1 MTAFKQRQ
9 LSAAPGRGL
18 GLLAGVSACFLL
30 SGFAALLYQ
39 TAWLRQFSIAFGTS
53 ELAVATVL
61 AAYMAGL
68 GAGAA
73 IAGRLMGRIRRP
85 ILVYGLLEGGIA
97 VTALCVPA
105 LLDGAEWLHVQA
117 LGGLPELPGSGGL
130 AQPLYYLCVSFLI
143 LALPTGFMGATLP
156 LLTRY
161 AVHQDAQ
168 VGPRTAWLYGI
179 NTAGAV
185 LGALTAAF
193 ALLPALGL
201 KATVWAGVAVNALVF
216 LVAALLA
223 KQYAPTVAGTGAAP
237 SESSSPEPT
246 GKSGATTQ
254 AAGRATAAQTALAR
268 RAFWI
273 LPLILASGANAFLYE
288 VLWTRLLNHLL
299 GGTLYAF
306 ATMLASFLSGIAIG
320 SLAAARL
327 ARRRAMAGHMF
338 AACQFAI
345 GLASAAVYFWLEGH
359 VPGKAGLAENAALA
373 ALVILPA
380 TLFIGATFPLAV
392 RVLAGG
398 AADAS
403 PATARV
409 YAWNTLG
416 AIAGSVLAGFLL
428 IPWLGFEGAVRLAV
442 GINFGLGAATLLAV
456 CGAGRW
462 ALGGALA
469 TVTAVALHQPGPP
482 IQLLNSSVV
491 DSGRGGE
498 AVFYAVGRSATVFLK
513 REGGYFYLRTNGLP
527 EAFIEPAGAPP
538 LRHSQKWLTAL
549 PVVARPDAQAIL
561 IVGFGGGVAIEGVPP
576 TVEAIDVIEIEPQVI
591 AANRA
596 VAERRRYDP
605 LADQRVRIVV
615 NDARNA
621 LMLTDKS
628 YDIVVSQPSHPWTA
642 GASHLYTKEFI
653 GLAKQH
659 LHPQGV
665 FVQWINALF
674 VDAALLRT
682 LAATL
687 LDQFAEVRLYEPAPG
702 TLLFL
707 ASDGALNLEAEVARH
722 GRPLADSLLHY
733 ANVGINAAEDLVVAL
748 RADTQ
753 GLRDFAGAAP
763 VNSDDDNRMALFSRS
778 GSDGLSTE
786 GLFELLSGKDPL
798 LKRDSWMHRGPAD
811 FNLIYVGERL
821 IAEGFILRAGAL
833 GERAPDPA
841 TAMTIAGLGLRRAGL
856 LEESEAAFAEA
867 LQADPASLQAR
878 YALAWPYLGRLAEGT
893 APARIL
899 AVAQGLAGPAAAVAR
914 GWQLA
919 KRRDWRR
926 LARLDNQLGRTEPT
940 DLWYPEAVQLRA
952 DWRIQGSRAR
962 RDHFDALRLLDRALM
977 VSAATDLLVIR
988 AAAGVRL
995 DDAGLFTE
1003 TAMQVQAQMAAKL
1016 DRAQRGDYALSERDL
1031 NNMRSR
1037 IAGFIR
1043 QLGAP
1048 FAAPAGER
1056 AREVRAQFEALGKRI
1071 AALDA
1076 DSAKNVQHL

>member
-1 MTAFKQRQ
+1 MRRHQC
-9 LSAAPGRGL
+9 AAAAGRGL

-39 TAWLRQFSIAFGTS
+39 TAWLRQFSVAFGTS

-201 KATVWAGVAVNALVF
+201 QATVWTGVAVNALVF

-223 KQYAPTVAGTGAAP
+223 KQYAPPESGSPKPAGKP
-237 SESSSPEPT
+237 
-246 GKSGATTQ
+246 GATAKQ
-254 AAGRATAAQTALAR
+254 AAARAPAAQTALAR

-327 ARRRAMAGHMF
+327 ARRRAMAGRMF

-456 CGAGRW
+456 CGTGRW

-469 TVTAVALHQPGPP
+469 TVAAATLHQPGPP

-498 AVFYAVGRSATVFLK
+498 AIFYAVGRSATVFLK

-576 TVEAIDVIEIEPQVI
+576 TVEAIDLIEIEPQVI

-605 LADQRVRIVV
+605 LADERVRIVV

-621 LMLTDKS
+621 LMLTDKP

-653 GLAKQH
+653 GLAKRH

-665 FVQWINALF
+665 FVQWINARF

-798 LKRDSWMHRGPAD
+798 LNRDSWIHRGPANFD
-811 FNLIYVGERL
+811 LIYVGERL

-833 GERAPDPA
+833 GEKAPDPA

-878 YALAWPYLGRLAEGT
+878 YALTWPYLGRLAEGA

-926 LARLDNQLGRTEPT
+926 LARLDGQLGRTEPT

-952 DWRIQGSRAR
+952 DWRIQGSRTR

-1003 TAMQVQAQMAAKL
+1003 TAMQVQAQMTAKL

-1048 FAAPAGER
+1048 FAVPAGER
-1056 AREVRAQFEALGKRI
+1056 AKEVQAQFETLGKRI

-1076 DSAKNVQHL
+1076 DSAKNVQQL

>member
-1 MTAFKQRQ
+1 MRRHQR
-9 LSAAPGRGL
+9 SAASGRDF

-105 LLDGAEWLHVQA
+105 LLDGAGWLHVWA

-161 AVHQDAQ
+161 AVRQDAQ

-201 KATVWAGVAVNALVF
+201 EATVWVGVAVNALVF

-223 KQYAPTVAGTGAAP
+223 RQYAPT
-237 SESSSPEPT
+237 ESGSPEPA
-246 GKSGATTQ
+246 GKPGATPRQ
-254 AAGRATAAQTALAR
+254 AAARAPAAQTAMAR

-320 SLAAARL
+320 SLAAAKL
-327 ARRRAMAGHMF
+327 ARRRATAGRMF

-416 AIAGSVLAGFLL
+416 AIAGSVLAGFFL

-469 TVTAVALHQPGPP
+469 TALAAALHQPGAP
-482 IQLLNSSVV
+482 IHLLNSSVV

-498 AVFYAVGRSATVFLK
+498 SIFYAVGRSATVFLK

-621 LMLTDKS
+621 LMLTAKP

-653 GLAKQH
+653 GLAKRH

-687 LDQFAEVRLYEPAPG
+687 LDQFGEVRLYEPAPG

-707 ASDGALNLEAEVARH
+707 ASDGELNLEAELARH
-722 GRPLADSLLHY
+722 GRPLKDSLLHY

-753 GLRDFAGAAP
+753 GLRDLAGDAP
-763 VNSDDDNRMALFSRS
+763 INSDNDNRMALFSRS

-786 GLFELLSGKDPL
+786 RLFELLSGKDPL
-798 LKRDSWMHRGPAD
+798 LNRDSWMHRGLAD

-833 GERAPDPA
+833 SEKAPDPA

-856 LEESEAAFAEA
+856 LEASEAAFAEA

-878 YALAWPYLGRLAEGT
+878 YALAWPYLGRLAEGA

-899 AVAQGLAGPAAAVAR
+899 AAAQGLAGPAAAVAR

-919 KRRDWRR
+919 KRRDWQR
-926 LARLDNQLGRTEPT
+926 LARLDGQLGRTEPT

-995 DDAGLFTE
+995 DDASLFTE

-1016 DRAQRGDYALSERDL
+1016 DRAERGDYALSERDL

-1043 QLGAP
+1043 QLSAP

-1056 AREVRAQFEALGKRI
+1056 AKEVRAQFEALGKRI

-1076 DSAKNVQHL
+1076 DSAKNAQQL

>member
-1 MTAFKQRQ
+1 MRRHQR
-9 LSAAPGRGL
+9 SAASGRDL

-105 LLDGAEWLHVQA
+105 LLDGAGWLHVWA

-161 AVHQDAQ
+161 AVRQDAQ

-201 KATVWAGVAVNALVF
+201 KTTVWVGVAVNALVF

-223 KQYAPTVAGTGAAP
+223 RQYAPP
-237 SESSSPEPT
+237 ESGSPESA
-246 GKSGATTQ
+246 GKPGATPRQ
-254 AAGRATAAQTALAR
+254 AAARAPAAQTALAR

-320 SLAAARL
+320 SLAAAKL
-327 ARRRAMAGHMF
+327 ARRRAMAGRMF

-380 TLFIGATFPLAV
+380 TLFIGTTFPLAV

-416 AIAGSVLAGFLL
+416 AIAGSVLAGFFL

-456 CGAGRW
+456 CGAVRW

-469 TVTAVALHQPGPP
+469 TALAAALHQPGAP
-482 IQLLNSSVV
+482 IHLLNSSVV

-498 AVFYAVGRSATVFLK
+498 SIFYAVGRSATVFLK

-549 PVVARPDAQAIL
+549 PVVARPDAQSIL

-605 LADQRVRIVV
+605 LADERVRIVV

-621 LMLTDKS
+621 LMLTDKP
-628 YDIVVSQPSHPWTA
+628 YDIIVSQPSHPWTA

-687 LDQFAEVRLYEPAPG
+687 LDQFGEVRLYEPAPG

-707 ASDGALNLEAEVARH
+707 ASDGELNLEAELARH
-722 GRPLADSLLHY
+722 GRPLTDSLLHY

-763 VNSDDDNRMALFSRS
+763 INSDDDNRMALFSRS

-786 GLFELLSGKDPL
+786 RLFELLSGKDPL
-798 LKRDSWMHRGPAD
+798 LNRDSWMHRGPAD

-821 IAEGFILRAGAL
+821 IAEGFFLRSGAL
-833 GERAPDPA
+833 SERAPDPA

-878 YALAWPYLGRLAEGT
+878 YALAWPYLGRLAEGA

-899 AVAQGLAGPAAAVAR
+899 AAAQGLAGPAAAVAR

-919 KRRDWRR
+919 KQRDWRR
-926 LARLDNQLGRTEPT
+926 LARLDGQLGRTEPT

-995 DDAGLFTE
+995 DDASLFTE

-1016 DRAQRGDYALSERDL
+1016 NRAERGDYALSERDL

-1048 FAAPAGER
+1048 FAAPAGQR
-1056 AREVRAQFEALGKRI
+1056 AKEVRAQFEALGKRI
-1071 AALDA
+1071 AALDS
-1076 DSAKNVQHL
+1076 DSAKNAQQL